1 MLDSRLQACCN
12 YRVILTSRVIK
23 HFGSVAK
30 VAEFFGIYVQAV
42 YQWGKHVPR
51 ERELELM
58 LRLPSQFG
66 APAAERSEEARAS

>member
-1 MLDSRLQACCN
+1 M
-12 YRVILTSRVIK
+12 ILTSRVIK

-42 YQWGKHVPR
+42 YQWGKNVPR

-58 LRLPSQFG
+58 LRLPSEFG
-66 APAAERSEEARAS
+66 APAAEKRTEEIRA